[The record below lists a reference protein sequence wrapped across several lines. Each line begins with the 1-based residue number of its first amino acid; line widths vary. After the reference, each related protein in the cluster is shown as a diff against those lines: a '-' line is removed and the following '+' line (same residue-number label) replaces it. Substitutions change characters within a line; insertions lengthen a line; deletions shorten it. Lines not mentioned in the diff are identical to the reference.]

1 MGMMAQQLKRNFVH
15 TFVFISDEGAMRS
28 AGLNIW
34 LGGLLPVLGVAYC
47 MFGCGSKQPA
57 IGTATP
63 TSISVA
69 AASATISTGA
79 TDQFIATGTSSN
91 GTTQNL
97 TSQVSWSSS
106 NTAVATINATGL
118 ATAIGAGSANIQALL
133 GGVSGSMSLTVTG
146 GTLQTIAVAAPS
158 ASITPGSTDQF
169 IATGTSSNGTTQNLT
184 SQVSWSSS
192 NTAVATIN
200 TTGLATAIGAGTANI
215 QASLGGVTGSTGL
228 TVTSA
233 IPNFVGVLTQHND
246 NGRTGQNL
254 NETQLTTADVNTTSF
269 GKLFSVPVDGYIYAQ
284 PLYIPNVSIADGVH
298 NVVYVATEGDSVFAF
313 DADSGASLWQASL
326 IDTAHGGTPG
336 ETTGD
341 MQDDLGCTD
350 LVPQVGITSTPV
362 IDPSGGVIYVE
373 TKSKESDGTYIHRL
387 HMIVY
392 NDVGSVKRHFSVHLP
407 GSVFSLTRNLFLR
420 PRFVPESFDG
430 TAEVPP
436 AIYSIPT
443 HVRTMIT
450 CSNSPTLWGGRM
462 PNQ

>member
-1 MGMMAQQLKRNFVH
+1 
-15 TFVFISDEGAMRS
+15 MRS

-34 LGGLLPVLGVAYC
+34 LGGLLPVFGVAYC

-69 AASATISTGA
+69 AATATISTGA
-79 TDQFIATGTSSN
+79 TDQFIATGTFSN

-118 ATAIGAGSANIQALL
+118 ATAIGAG
-133 GGVSGSMSLTVTG
+133 
-146 GTLQTIAVAAPS
+146 
-158 ASITPGSTDQF
+158 
-169 IATGTSSNGTTQNLT
+169 
-184 SQVSWSSS
+184 
-192 NTAVATIN
+192 
-200 TTGLATAIGAGTANI
+200 TANI

-228 TVTSA
+228 TVTSS

-284 PLYIPNVSIADGVH
+284 PLYVPNVSIADGVH

-341 MQDDLGCTD
+341 MQEDLGCTD

-387 HMIVY
+387 HMI
-392 NDVGSVKRHFSVHLP
+392 DMTTGAERSP
-407 GSVFSLTRNLFLR
+407 GPVVITATVPGTSDGGTTDTFNPLYQLNR
-420 PRFVPESFDG
+420 PRNG
-430 TAEVPP
+430 TK
-436 AIYSIPT
+436 
-443 HVRTMIT
+443 
-450 CSNSPTLWGGRM
+450 
-462 PNQ
+462 